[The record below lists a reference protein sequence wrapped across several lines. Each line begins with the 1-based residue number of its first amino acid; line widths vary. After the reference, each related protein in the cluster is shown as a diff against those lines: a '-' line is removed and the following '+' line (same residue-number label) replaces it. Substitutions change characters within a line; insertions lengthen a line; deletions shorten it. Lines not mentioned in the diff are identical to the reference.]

1 MTSNESIL
9 STAYLQIFCMRK
21 IPYCLVAICFWI
33 FAIESILDTDLKP
46 KLKSEWRVR
55 TDKIL
60 QRGTS
65 WSREERWELYDKQVV
80 GERGIGKSDENV
92 QKGNGF

>member
-9 STAYLQIFCMRK
+9 STAYLQIFLYEK
-21 IPYCLVAICFWI
+21 NSLLLSSNLFFWML
-33 FAIESILDTDLKP
+33 FAIESILDTDLT

-60 QRGTS
+60 QRTS
-65 WSREERWELYDKQVV
+65 WSRQER
-80 GERGIGKSDENV
+80 
-92 QKGNGF
+92 

>member
-1 MTSNESIL
+1 MIPGLDQNENVEWNFIRTLRPLRKTNTIIVTVMIMMTSNESML

-46 KLKSEWRVR
+46 KLKSE
-55 TDKIL
+55 
-60 QRGTS
+60 
-65 WSREERWELYDKQVV
+65 
-80 GERGIGKSDENV
+80 
-92 QKGNGF
+92 